1 VARVLAGHRA
11 EKTCW
16 SNGVSGYR
24 SADLWGE
31 WQRRRRG
38 FGSSTTNG
46 VAMDAYLHLLP
57 VSLCVRD
64 RIGHRRRSWR
74 RPRSSG
80 PRVVQ
85 RTSSVRG

>member
-1 VARVLAGHRA
+1 MARVLAGHRA

-46 VAMDAYLHLLP
+46 VAMDAYL
-57 VSLCVRD
+57 LCCRFRSALETASGTGGGRGGGRARPAREWSNGRVR
-64 RIGHRRRSWR
+64 
-74 RPRSSG
+74 
-80 PRVVQ
+80 
-85 RTSSVRG
+85 

>member
-1 VARVLAGHRA
+1 MARVLAGHRA

-16 SNGVSGYR
+16 SNGVSGHR

-46 VAMDAYLHLLP
+46 VAMDAYLDLLP
-57 VSLCVRD
+57 ISPSAFETASGTGGGRGGG
-64 RIGHRRRSWR
+64 RA
-74 RPRSSG
+74 RPAREWSSG
-80 PRVVQ
+80 RV
-85 RTSSVRG
+85 R